1 MEYVKTDEVI
11 LGIITSMYKSLDQ
24 NQINELKT
32 VLYMNLGKY
41 KITKE
46 ETSVS
51 AIMDD
56 TEDKIN
62 MFLATLRIEGKSEKT
77 IKAYKGEYRVFFS
90 QVDKNYKDIT
100 TNDIRIYLAYCKSVR
115 KNSEITLN
123 NRIHMLM
130 SLFKW
135 LTIEEYIS
143 KNPMLKI
150 HIVKTEKKVKE
161 VLTDE
166 QSELVR
172 CSCEQE
178 RDLAIIDILTSTG
191 MRIGELVK
199 LNRTDIDFMN
209 GQCIVYGKG
218 KKERPVYLNG
228 KAKVHLIGYLESRA
242 DNNEALFVGLRA
254 PHERLTESGIR
265 AMMNKLCQDN
275 KIQSIHLHPHKL
287 RRTMATNM
295 INRGAPAEYVQKI
308 LGHASVQTTLQCYC
322 NISTQVI
329 RDAYRKYAV

>member
-1 MEYVKTDEVI
+1 MEYVNTDEII
-11 LGIITSMYKSLDQ
+11 LGIMTAMYSYLNQ
-24 NQINELKT
+24 IQINELKS
-32 VLYMNLGKY
+32 VLYMHLGKY
-41 KITKE
+41 QITQE
-46 ETSVS
+46 ETAVS
-51 AIMDD
+51 TLIDD
-56 TEDKIN
+56 TADKIN

-77 IKAYKGEYRVFFS
+77 IKAYRGEYKLFFNY
-90 QVDKNYKDIT
+90 VDKNYHDIV
-100 TNDIRIYLAYCKSVR
+100 TNDIRMYLAYCKSVR
-115 KNSEITLN
+115 KNSDTTLN

-135 LTIEEYIS
+135 LTVEEYIN

-150 HIVKTEKKVKE
+150 HIVKVEKKVKE

-166 QSELVR
+166 QSELIR

-228 KAKVHLIGYLESRA
+228 KAKVHLIGYLESRT

-275 KIQSIHLHPHKL
+275 KIQNIHLHPHKL

-308 LGHASVQTTLQCYC
+308 LGHASVQTTLECYC

-329 RDAYRKYAV
+329 REAYRKFAV